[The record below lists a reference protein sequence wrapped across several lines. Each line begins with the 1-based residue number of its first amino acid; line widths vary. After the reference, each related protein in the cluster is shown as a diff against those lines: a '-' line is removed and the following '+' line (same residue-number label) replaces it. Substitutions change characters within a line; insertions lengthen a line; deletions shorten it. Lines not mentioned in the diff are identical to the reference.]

1 MLMGIY
7 MWIFQMKTVDQALQ
21 SYEQGKYS
29 AFWVLFEKTSEHIYS
44 FLLEKT
50 NWNTRLSEHLT
61 QKAFERFLELPLS
74 EKKELTEETFK
85 ELMKSLSE
93 SVLSE
98 HQSFSEFSTEKR
110 DFKKEIK
117 NWLSKSLDEKKAQ
130 NPRYFKFYLEHFRFY
145 FTGFSIAV
153 GIGLAAFLL
162 GFLTFN
168 KTPKIFSN
176 PKLFTSTWAQAFS
189 DIASILET
197 SKEEKQTWS
206 GFSNLPIITSMSWAL
221 KLFNEESYHIS
232 EKQIPKLPNSTLV
245 AKQAGNSQPEMST
258 WLKWLHLPAL
268 NLTPLKSATTTKLS
282 FSLGTKD
289 FELDLANARLNMKN
303 NIEKSLAR
311 AWEIS
316 ESTLKKQI
324 KNQISNLWLNLDHYW
339 DLTIQSN
346 SAYEITVFIPR
357 LFNKLPIMDK
367 NWLREWIY
375 LRYAP
380 ASEQIMSLENF
391 SFQSY
396 SVSSYPVNITLE
408 KVFSKLAKQGI
419 QKADWK
425 QETSLSIWNWILAYQ
440 EKDWFLIPVLA
451 FSKDNGQAVIISLL

>member
-1 MLMGIY
+1 
-7 MWIFQMKTVDQALQ
+7 MKTVDQALQ

-50 NWNTRLSEHLT
+50 NGNTRLSEHLT

-93 SVLSE
+93 SALSE
-98 HQSFSEFSTEKR
+98 YQSFSEFSTEKR

-117 NWLSKSLDEKKAQ
+117 NGLSKSLDEKKAQ
-130 NPRYFKFYLEHFRFY
+130 NPRYFRFYLEHFRFY

-176 PKLFTSTWAQAFS
+176 PKLFTSTGTQAFP

-197 SKEEKQTWS
+197 SKEEKQTGS
-206 GFSNLPIITSMSWAL
+206 VFSNLPVITSMSGAL

-232 EKQIPKLPNSTLV
+232 EKQIPKLPSSTLV
-245 AKQAGNSQPEMST
+245 AKQAENSQPEMST

-268 NLTPLKSATTTKLS
+268 NLTPLKSATTTKLI

-289 FELDLANARLNMKN
+289 FDLDLAAARLNMKN

-311 AWEIS
+311 GLEIS
-316 ESTLKKQI
+316 ESALKKQI
-324 KNQISNLWLNLDHYW
+324 KNQISNLGLNLDHYG
-339 DLTIQSN
+339 DLAIQSS

-367 NWLREWIY
+367 NGLREGIY

-380 ASEQIMSLENF
+380 ASEQITSLENF

-396 SVSSYPVNITLE
+396 FISSYPINITLE
-408 KVFSKLAKQGI
+408 KIFSKLAKQGI
-419 QKADWK
+419 QKAEGK
-425 QETSLSIWNWILAYQ
+425 QETSLSLGNGTLAYQ
-440 EKDWFLIPVLA
+440 EKDGFLIPILT